1 MLECYVQYCSNQI
14 YAKEVLDEL
23 SLKPAV
29 ADFLER
35 CRASSFSRKLDL
47 WSFLDT
53 PRRRLPKVGRQF
65 SLRESFL
72 G

>member
-1 MLECYVQYCSNQI
+1 MVYVEYCSNQI
-14 YAKEVLDEL
+14 YAKELLDRI
-23 SLKPAV
+23 SQKAAV

-53 PRRRLPKVGRQF
+53 PRRRLPKVPIVHA
-65 SLRESFL
+65 S
-72 G
+72 